1 MEDTVA
7 RVINS
12 EDISLASAA
21 DGVPAVLPVATREQV
36 LPFGQLTWENFE
48 RLCYRLVRLD
58 GDVEHAARY
67 GRQGD
72 AQEGLDVY
80 VRQGNSRYHCLQAK
94 RHKAFSSAQLVEAV
108 DSFLAGSWP
117 SRTER
122 FTITVQASLR
132 STAVQNE
139 IERQATRLS
148 ARGILFIALDGEDLT
163 DRLRPH
169 PLLIDDFFGRPW
181 VSALLGEDAAAA
193 LKSRLDGGAFS
204 RARNQLS
211 NVYRT
216 QFHYIDPGSFGSAVD
231 ADARPALTLL
241 ERYLKPD
248 VLVQEASQTVDDGV
262 LVRDDPSSP
271 VSDRDQTTPRDQRVR
286 TKVTDSIRARR
297 LPLGEWFGNAQWL
310 AVLGDAGSGKSTLLR
325 VIALDI
331 LQHQLLFPE
340 LASRWGQ
347 HLPLYI
353 PFARW
358 SAQAARDGGI
368 VGIKEIVRRSIEH
381 LMTQSLADLID
392 QAIDDGRVL
401 LLIDGL
407 DEWSSEQAARTT
419 LSALVTSVEAHGIP
433 AIVSGRPRGLDRIGA
448 LPSTWQRA
456 KIANL
461 SVPQQRSIASRWFV
475 RFSSTSDG
483 SSGASDASL
492 RVDRFMY
499 ELARDAN
506 LGALASTPL
515 LLIGLVTLALR
526 GQILPR
532 TRGEVYNQLVRV
544 LLEVHPNSRATASG
558 DTEPRYRYA
567 SEDQRR
573 AAIAYLAFFV
583 RKSSGGAGISTSSAR
598 ETLRSYLSS
607 SDGLALDGGEATR
620 AAAEILSVNSET
632 QGLIVEKAPGEVGFV
647 HASFEEYLGA
657 EHIGSW
663 PFLDIEEFVRS
674 NVGLSRWRNVVANLL
689 GYVQRRDEFDRLV
702 AIIEEPGPDDV
713 SQLNKQAVLGDIAF
727 GVTIRVATTA
737 KRLAQGVM
745 ETVETQDWMPARREA
760 LASVLNGLS
769 DPGLKADVERKVIQ
783 WLPARLSWRSSLISV
798 LGGWEPT
805 ERLQETLFR
814 AMHDEDRSVQR
825 SAAAAYAKAFSTC
838 QGAQQR
844 LLRGLAHSRD
854 LHASV
859 AMLESLALGWAD
871 AEQSVELF
879 QEAATSRRSD
889 LRLMGIFGLMSQGR
903 EQADMRDGLLRAQ
916 SFWSGVSHEYRPVAS
931 WMLQRYWSNHADLIR
946 GAIARMTGHGD
957 SIWERDSA
965 ASYLLACDV
974 HNADL
979 RRWVLNEF
987 SGRYPFNFHLGDDS
1001 AWKQIGRFAT
1011 SDAEIR
1017 SAAIAYWK
1025 VPENRIIGMRNM
1037 ASFASQVADAELAAV
1052 FRHELAEGKH
1062 GFNRY
1067 WALHGLLIGWGRDHD
1082 EVRATI
1088 DALIGAPDDQ
1098 LDELVS
1104 MMPEI
1109 YRDQAAARERLL
1121 RMSERR
1127 KMRGDLL
1134 TEGLARCGSDGSD
1147 EEAVQAVLKLRE
1159 RKGIFDPSPGI
1170 IRWFGSHPKV
1180 RALAANRLRGEEP
1193 PIAAIAQAY
1202 ADDADFGPW
1211 LLSAAVPLPVGLRA
1225 QVVEFAAGSVPGT
1238 FLGGILEMAMQECD
1252 PDLRVRMAISKYG
1265 AVATEGRDDAVR
1277 ELLGNAIAVGPE
1289 YERIRAAALAGL
1301 IVIGALDRLAE
1312 LQEQGKPVALFTGD
1326 ALHSMPSLERLI
1338 CERFS
1343 ELESAFGESLSER
1356 IERSGYRPGLASILS
1371 VAPNASPAA
1380 KAAFSALTDQGKL
1393 PLSSNALRALAGER
1407 PRSQVLLDHCWK
1419 VLAAKDHNNGKAML
1433 NAEVAEILRT
1443 HFPEDKA
1450 VRQGLVTLFNQGN
1463 NAVSAIALAV
1473 YAPDATEFDTAPAT
1487 NRYHHFADWAVV
1499 VLVSAARDNASR
1511 FVELLKR
1518 MVTREC
1524 PMQFDAQDSINRAVH
1539 ERLQRDPEVVDLLS
1553 QQLRSDVDG
1562 SISGSFAR
1570 YLASAGKLDESA
1582 RAAALGLLQSLAA
1595 DQRLVVVA
1603 YDAVAASPRALRATL
1618 LDAVTAGLELN

>member
-1 MEDTVA
+1 MFMPDSPLNLEVA
-7 RVINS
+7 
-12 EDISLASAA
+12 SLASPA
-21 DGVPAVLPVATREQV
+21 DGVPTVRPVATREQV
-36 LPFGQLTWENFE
+36 LPFGRLTWENFE

-58 GDVEHAARY
+58 ADVEHAARY

-72 AQEGLDVY
+72 AQEGLDIY
-80 VRQGNSRYHCLQAK
+80 VRQGNGRYHCVQAK
-94 RHKAFSSAQLVEAV
+94 RHKAFSSAQLAEAV
-108 DSFLAGSWP
+108 DLFLAGSWA
-117 SRTER
+117 SRSER
-122 FTITVQASLR
+122 FTIVVQASLR
-132 STAVQNE
+132 SAAVQDE
-139 IERQATRLS
+139 AERQATRLS
-148 ARGILFIALDGEDLT
+148 ASGIVFNALDGEDLT
-163 DRLRPH
+163 DRLRAQ

-181 VSALLGEDAAAA
+181 VSALLGEDAAAT
-193 LKSRLDGGAFS
+193 LNSRLDGEAFS
-204 RARNQLS
+204 RARNQLA

-216 QFHYIDPGSFGSAVD
+216 QFHYIDPGSFGSTVD

-248 VLVQEASQTVDDGV
+248 VLVQEASPTVDDGG
-262 LVRDDPSSP
+262 LVGDDPGSP
-271 VSDRDQTTPRDQRVR
+271 VSERDQTTPRDQRVWK
-286 TKVTDSIRARR
+286 KVTESVRARR
-297 LPLGEWFGNAQWL
+297 LPLDEWFGNAQWL

-347 HLPLYI
+347 HLPVYI

-358 SAQAARDGGI
+358 SAQTARDGGI
-368 VGIKEIVRRSIEH
+368 VGIKEIVRRSVEH
-381 LMTQSLADLID
+381 LMTQSLANLID

-407 DEWSSEQAARTT
+407 DEWSNEQAARTT

-456 KIANL
+456 RIANL

-475 RFSSTSDG
+475 RFSSSSDG

-499 ELARDAN
+499 ELTRDTN

-532 TRGEVYNQLVRV
+532 TRGEIYNQLVRV

-583 RKSSGGAGISTSSAR
+583 RKNSGGAGISTSLAR
-598 ETLRSYLSS
+598 DTLRSYLSS
-607 SDGLALDGGEATR
+607 PDGIALDGVEATR
-620 AAAEILSVNSET
+620 AATEILSVNSET

-663 PFLDIEEFVRS
+663 PFLEIEEFVRA
-674 NVGLSRWRNVVANLL
+674 NVGQSRWRNVVANLL

-727 GVTIRVATTA
+727 GVTIRAAPTA

-745 ETVETQDWMPARREA
+745 EAVETQDWMPTRREA

-769 DPGLKADVERKVIQ
+769 DPGLKADVERKVVQ
-783 WLPARLSWRSSLISV
+783 WLPARISWRTSLVSA
-798 LGGWEPT
+798 LGGWAPT
-805 ERLQETLFR
+805 DRLQETLFR
-814 AMHDEDRSVQR
+814 AMHDEDRSVRR
-825 SAAAAYAKAFSTC
+825 SAAAAYAKVFSAG

-879 QEAATSRRSD
+879 QEAAASRRDD
-889 LRLMGIFGLMSQGR
+889 LRLVGTFGLMSQGL

-916 SFWSGVSHEYRPVAS
+916 NFWSGVSREYQAVAS
-931 WMLQRYWSNHADLIR
+931 WMLQRYWPNHADLIK
-946 GAIARMTGHGD
+946 GAVARMTGLGE

-965 ASYLLACDV
+965 ASYLLACDI

-987 SGRYPFNFHLGDDS
+987 SSQYPFDFHFGDDS
-1001 AWKQIGRFAT
+1001 VWRQIGRFAA

-1025 VPENRIIGMRNM
+1025 NPENRIIGMRNM
-1037 ASFASQVADAELAAV
+1037 VSFASHVADAELAAV
-1052 FRHELAEGKH
+1052 FRLELAEGKQ

-1067 WALHGLLIGWGRDHD
+1067 WALQGLLAGWGRDHV
-1082 EVRATI
+1082 EVSSTI
-1088 DALIGAPDDQ
+1088 DALVGAPDDQ
-1098 LDELVS
+1098 LEQLVS

-1109 YRDQAAARERLL
+1109 YRDKAAARERLL
-1121 RMSERR
+1121 RMSERPN
-1127 KMRGDLL
+1127 MRGDLL

-1147 EEAVQAVLKLRE
+1147 QEAVQAVMKFPE

-1170 IRWFGSHPKV
+1170 FQWFGSHPKV
-1180 RALAANRLRGEEP
+1180 RALAANRLRCEEP

-1202 ADDADFGPW
+1202 ADDVDFGPL

-1225 QVVEFAAGSVPGT
+1225 QVVEFAIGSDPGT
-1238 FLGGILEMAMQECD
+1238 FLGGILDMAMQECD
-1252 PDLRVRMAISKYG
+1252 PDLRVRMAIAKYG
-1265 AVATEGRDDAVR
+1265 AVAAEGRDESVR
-1277 ELLGNAIAVGPE
+1277 ELLGYAVAVGPD
-1289 YERIRAAALAGL
+1289 YESIRAAALAGL
-1301 IVIGALDRLAE
+1301 IVIGALDRLAQ
-1312 LQEQGKPVALFTGD
+1312 LHDQGKPVALFTGN

-1343 ELESAFGESLSER
+1343 ELESVFGESLLER
-1356 IERSGYRPGLASILS
+1356 IGRSGRQSGLASILS

-1380 KAAFSALTDQGKL
+1380 KAAFSALADQGKL

-1419 VLAAKDHNNGKAML
+1419 VLAAKDYNNGKAML

-1450 VRQGLVTLFNQGN
+1450 VRQSLVTLFNQGH
-1463 NAVSAIALAV
+1463 NAVSEIALAV
-1473 YAPDATEFDTAPAT
+1473 YAPNATEFGAAPAT
-1487 NRYHHFADWAVV
+1487 NRQRHFADWAVG
-1499 VLVSAARDNASR
+1499 VLISAARDNPVT

-1518 MVTREC
+1518 MVTREL
-1524 PMQFDAQDSINRAVH
+1524 PMQFDAQDSINLAVH
-1539 ERLQRDPEVVDLLS
+1539 ERLQRDPEVVSLLGK
-1553 QQLRSDVDG
+1553 QLRLDVDG

-1582 RAAALGLLQSLAA
+1582 RASALGLLQSLAA
-1595 DQRLVVVA
+1595 DQRLVVVG
-1603 YDAVAASPRALRATL
+1603 YDAVAASSRALRATL
-1618 LDAVTAGLELN
+1618 LDAVTAGLELS